1 MFLKLKQSAV
11 SVLLIVLLFGCEKSM
26 ETHDITLPPTSV
38 LQVQVSWAVITA
50 PHLRL
55 REEPSE
61 NARVIRYLQNG
72 FVLEILSKTRKLET
86 VEEKENYWYQIQV
99 DGLSGWV
106 FGAYLNI
113 FDSRAKA
120 EAASKELTG

>member
-1 MFLKLKQSAV
+1 MFLTLKQSV
-11 SVLLIVLLFGCEKSM
+11 VTVLLIFLFFGCEKST
-26 ETHDITLPPTSV
+26 ETHEITLPPTSV
-38 LQVQVSWAVITA
+38 LRVQVSWAIITA

-61 NARVIRYLQNG
+61 NARVIRYLQSG

-86 VEEKENYWYQIQV
+86 VEEEDNYWYQIQV

-120 EAASKELTG
+120 QAASKELTG